1 MIRLERG
8 PDETRIGVSIQVP
21 QPYAEQ
27 LQDARRSFGD
37 PLADSIPPH
46 ITLLGP
52 TLVPTADLP
61 IAIEHLEG
69 AAAEASPF
77 RLLLRGSATF
87 RPVSPVVF
95 IQVAQGI
102 AECEQLER
110 SVRSGP
116 LTQPLRFNYHPHVTV
131 AHQIDD
137 AALDRAFSEMADFEC
152 VFDAASFHLFEHG
165 DDGVWR
171 PVRQFRL
178 GTP

>member
-1 MIRLERG
+1 MICPERG

-21 QPYAEQ
+21 QPFAQQ
-27 LQDARRSFGD
+27 LQDARRNFGD

-52 TLVPTADLP
+52 TLIATVDLP
-61 IAIEHLEG
+61 VVISHLEQ
-69 AAAEASPF
+69 AAAVAKPF
-77 RLLLRGSATF
+77 TLLLRGSATF

-102 AECEQLER
+102 AECEQLEAI
-110 SVRSGP
+110 VRSGP

-131 AHQIDD
+131 AHEIEDT
-137 AALDRAFSEMADFEC
+137 ALDRAFNEMADFEGH
-152 VFDAASFHLFEHG
+152 FEATSFHLFEHG

-171 PVRQFRL
+171 PVREFML
-178 GTP
+178 GHA